1 MPAPTIGKIV
11 HYRLTTEDAESVNVR
26 RRDFAVFQTGH
37 AHPHEPGQ
45 PAASGHVAHVGNHV
59 APGDV
64 YPAVVVWVFDGYDG
78 VNLHVLLDGND
89 TLWATSRHEGTAHG
103 EWSWPPRVGG

>member
-26 RRDFAVFQTGH
+26 RSDYATFQ
-37 AHPHEPGQ
+37 ANRPARKSLREPVD
-45 PAASGHVAHVGNHV
+45 SGHVAHVGNHV

-64 YPAVVVWVFDGYDG
+64 YPAVVVRVFDGYDG